1 MRRRYLLTGFLVLLM
16 GLLYVSCGPTVK
28 IQTPEPLEINVK
40 VRIDIYNHVE
50 AIEDS
55 IYGDAEKKEE
65 NKEENKEKP
74 PANESYIRYLFMEP
88 AYGASDQDDYDAALQ
103 RRKARAQQVIK
114 YKNEGSL
121 GENHNGLVSL
131 ISSAKVKSDK
141 AYAGKVKA
149 TVKEE
154 NSDRETMYKID
165 AAKRGIEVEVIK
177 EETARVHRDKAK
189 SGWWIEVE
197 EDGNWVWK
205 QK

>member
-1 MRRRYLLTGFLVLLM
+1 MRRQYLLVGFLFVLI
-16 GLLYVSCGPTVK
+16 GLIYVSCGPTINVR
-28 IQTPEPLEINVK
+28 TPEPIEINVK
-40 VRIDIYNHVE
+40 VRIDIYNHV
-50 AIEDS
+50 AAVEDE
-55 IYGDAEKKEE
+55 IYGDAQKEE
-65 NKEENKEKP
+65 KDNSTP
-74 PANESYIRYLFMEP
+74 PKGESYIRYMLMQP
-88 AYGASDQDDYDAALQ
+88 AYGASDQSDYDSAFQ
-103 RRKARAQQVIK
+103 RRKARAAQVIQF
-114 YKNEGSL
+114 KNEGSL

-149 TVKEE
+149 IVKEE

-189 SGWWIEVE
+189 SGWWIEVQ